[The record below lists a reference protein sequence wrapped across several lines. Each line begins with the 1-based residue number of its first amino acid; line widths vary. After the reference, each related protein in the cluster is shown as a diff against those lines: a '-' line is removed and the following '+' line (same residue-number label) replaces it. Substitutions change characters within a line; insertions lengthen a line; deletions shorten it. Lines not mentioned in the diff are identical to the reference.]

1 MAEFAVAMTIFIVV
15 LLGIFEFGYAV
26 WQKNSVAA
34 DAREGARYAIV
45 HGAQSGRLADSTMVA
60 DYVKSRTALGNSII
74 VIPTWSDPTLKKPGS
89 TVQVKVKHAVSRFGP
104 FLGAHTDSS
113 TAKMTIVF

>member
-1 MAEFAVAMTIFIVV
+1 MAEFAIAMTIFIVV

-104 FLGAHTDSS
+104 FL
-113 TAKMTIVF
+113 